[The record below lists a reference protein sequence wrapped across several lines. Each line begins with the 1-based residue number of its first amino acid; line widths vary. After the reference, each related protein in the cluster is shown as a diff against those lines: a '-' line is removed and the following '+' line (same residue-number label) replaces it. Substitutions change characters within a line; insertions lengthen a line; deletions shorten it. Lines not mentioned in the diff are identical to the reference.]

1 MNQQKLRSAT
11 SWVQEGD
18 VNRKFTNPMTN
29 WESLTV
35 AQLKEECN
43 IRGLKIGGKKADL
56 VARLGDYSTQND
68 VLEAEIADDFE
79 PSGGEGIVE
88 RIKQLPVSILA
99 VIGIMLIGTM
109 GGAVLYGEDLVEW
122 IQGEPD
128 YQLIEFDSTSARG
141 YAQSLVDLGHPEW
154 EGRMSG
160 TIEEHNT
167 AEFIKANFSSM
178 GIPSTIEDFDVPMFV
193 IDEEPELG
201 ICQAGDVGETFPA
214 FACGATDINADFIN
228 FEHRSDFVLQGYS
241 GSSFIRYVDDID
253 VVDLGT
259 GNETADW
266 TSGAGAVVLIHMTEE
281 TESNTALFK
290 RASENDVEGLILIN
304 ERQNCDDLVSG
315 DCVPY
320 FKTVDISAID
330 NIPINMGFIMVSQSV
345 GQTLIDN
352 VINQDGRLQFMT
364 YVENAGEATVK
375 VPCGIIQ
382 GESDSLIIIG
392 AHHDTVYMAQGAV
405 DDSSG
410 TATVLEMARQFGLIE
425 SQMGKPKHTIYF
437 CTWGGE
443 EEGLFGSTAWVDKHR
458 NNLYENLRLYINL
471 DMNHVDAERNSGV
484 TLVGNDKSEV
494 NHIRGI
500 SKKFQQQYPELAD
513 RYNIEV
519 RKLANTEMPNN
530 SDHAPFVY
538 NIDEDDSDGKQY
550 GRAVV
555 CYGSGSEEYHTYL
568 DNMDRFNEESLA
580 VSGIIYGSLVYYLAY
595 GD

>member
-1 MNQQKLRSAT
+1 
-11 SWVQEGD
+11 
-18 VNRKFTNPMTN
+18 MTN

-35 AQLKEECN
+35 AQLKEECKS
-43 IRGLKIGGKKADL
+43 RGLSVGGKKADL
-56 VARLGDYSTQND
+56 VSRIEEHAISND
-68 VLEAEIADDFE
+68 SLEAEITEDSAMQ
-79 PSGGEGIVE
+79 SGRSMIGRV
-88 RIKQLPVSILA
+88 KQLPVSVLA
-99 VIGIMLIGTM
+99 VIGIMLLGTM
-109 GGAVLYGEDLVEW
+109 GGALLYGDDVIEW

-128 YQLIEFDSTSARG
+128 YQLIEFDAMSARG

-167 AEFIKANFSSM
+167 ADFIKANFTSM
-178 GIPSTIEDFDVPMFV
+178 GIPSTLEDFDVPMFV
-193 IDEEPELG
+193 IDDEPELG
-201 ICQAGDVGETFPA
+201 ICHAGDVGQTLPA
-214 FACGATDINADFIN
+214 FACGATDVNADFIT

-253 VVDLGT
+253 VVDLGI
-259 GNETADW
+259 GNESADW
-266 TSGAGAVVLIHMTEE
+266 ATGAGSVVLVHMTQD

-315 DCVPY
+315 DCIPY
-320 FKTVDISAID
+320 FKSVDISAID

-345 GQTLIDN
+345 GQVIIDN

-364 YVENAGEATVK
+364 YVENAGEATIK

-382 GESDSLIIIG
+382 GESDSMIIIG
-392 AHHDTVYMAQGAV
+392 AHHDTVYMSQGAV

-425 SQMGKPKHTIYF
+425 SQLGTPKHTIYF

-458 NNLYENLRLYINL
+458 NNLHDNLRLYINL

-484 TLVGNDKSEV
+484 TLFGNHNTDVS
-494 NHIRGI
+494 HIRGI
-500 SKKFQQQYPELAD
+500 SEKFKQEYPELAD
-513 RYNIEV
+513 RYNIQV
-519 RKLANTEMPNN
+519 RKLDDTEMPYN

-538 NIDEDDSDGKQY
+538 NIDEDESDGKQY
-550 GRAVV
+550 GKAVV
-555 CYGSGSEEYHTYL
+555 CYGSGSMEYHTYL

>member
-1 MNQQKLRSAT
+1 
-11 SWVQEGD
+11 
-18 VNRKFTNPMTN
+18 MTN
-29 WESLTV
+29 WDSLTV
-35 AQLKEECN
+35 AQLKEECKK
-43 IRGLKIGGKKADL
+43 RGLASGGKKAEL
-56 VARLGDYSTQND
+56 VARLEDYSTED
-68 VLEAEIADDFE
+68 AVLDAEMVDDSVSF
-79 PSGGEGIVE
+79 STQLIIQ
-88 RIKQLPVSILA
+88 RAKQLPVSVLA
-99 VIGIMLIGTM
+99 VIGIVLIGTM
-109 GGAVLYGEDLVEW
+109 GGAVLYGDDVIDW

-141 YAQSLVDLGHPEW
+141 FAQSLVDLGHPEW

-160 TIEEHNT
+160 TVEEHNT
-167 AEFIKANFSSM
+167 AEFIKSNFTTM
-178 GIPSTIEDFDVPMFV
+178 GIPSTVEDFDVPMFV

-201 ICQAGDVGETFPA
+201 ICHAGDVGQTFPA
-214 FACGATDINADFIN
+214 FACGATDVNADFIN
-228 FEHRSDFVLQGYS
+228 FNHRSDFVLQGYS
-241 GSSFIRYVDDID
+241 GSAFIRYVDNID
-253 VVDLGT
+253 VIDLGT
-259 GNETADW
+259 GNESADW
-266 TSGAGAVVLIHMTEE
+266 ASAAGAVVLIHMTDE
-281 TESNTALFK
+281 TESNTPLFK

-320 FKTVDISAID
+320 FKSVDISSID
-330 NIPINMGFIMVSQSV
+330 NIPIDMGFIMVSKSV
-345 GQTLIDN
+345 GQTIIDN
-352 VINQDGRLQFMT
+352 VINQDGRLQFLT

-405 DDSSG
+405 DDTSG

-425 SQMGKPKHTIYF
+425 SQMGTPKHTIYF

-484 TLVGNDKSEV
+484 TLFGNHNTDV

-500 SKKFQQQYPELAD
+500 SEKFKQQYPELAD

-519 RKLANTEMPNN
+519 RKLGNTDMPYN

-538 NIDEDDSDGKQY
+538 NIDEDEADGKQY

-555 CYGSGSEEYHTYL
+555 CYGSGSSEYHTYL

>member
-1 MNQQKLRSAT
+1 
-11 SWVQEGD
+11 
-18 VNRKFTNPMTN
+18 MTN

-35 AQLKEECN
+35 AQLKQECKS
-43 IRGLKIGGKKADL
+43 RGLSVGGKKTDL
-56 VARLGDYSTQND
+56 VARLEEHTIPND
-68 VLEAEIADDFE
+68 VLDAEIADDSS
-79 PSGGEGIVE
+79 PHNTRSILGRV
-88 RIKQLPVSILA
+88 KQLPVSVLA

-109 GGAVLYGEDLVEW
+109 GGGLLYGDDVIDW

-128 YQLIEFDSTSARG
+128 YQLIEFDPTSARG
-141 YAQSLVDLGHPEW
+141 YAQSLVNLGHPEW

-167 AEFIKANFSSM
+167 ADFIKANFTSM

-193 IDEEPELG
+193 IDDEPELG
-201 ICQAGDVGETFPA
+201 ICHAGDVGQTLPA
-214 FACGATDINADFIN
+214 FACGATDVNADFIN

-259 GNETADW
+259 GNESADW
-266 TSGAGAVVLIHMTEE
+266 NTGAGSVVLIHMTEE

-304 ERQNCDDLVSG
+304 ERQNCDELVSG
-315 DCVPY
+315 DCIPY
-320 FKTVDISAID
+320 FKSVDISTIN
-330 NIPINMGFIMVSQSV
+330 NIPIDMGFIMVSQSV
-345 GQTLIDN
+345 GEIIIDN

-425 SQMGKPKHTIYF
+425 SQMGTPKHTIYF

-443 EEGLFGSTAWVDKHR
+443 EEGLFGSSAWVTKHR

-484 TLVGNDKSEV
+484 TLFGNHNTDVS
-494 NHIRGI
+494 HIRGI
-500 SKKFQQQYPELAD
+500 SEKFKQQYPDLAD
-513 RYNIEV
+513 RYNIQV
-519 RKLANTEMPNN
+519 HKLDDTDMPYN

-538 NIDEDDSDGKQY
+538 NIDEDESDGKQY

-555 CYGSGSEEYHTYL
+555 CYGSGSTEYHTYL

>member
-1 MNQQKLRSAT
+1 
-11 SWVQEGD
+11 
-18 VNRKFTNPMTN
+18 MTN

-35 AQLKEECN
+35 AQLKEECKS
-43 IRGLKIGGKKADL
+43 RGLSVGGKKADL
-56 VARLGDYSTQND
+56 VSRIEEHAISND
-68 VLEAEIADDFE
+68 FLEAEITEDSAMQ
-79 PSGGEGIVE
+79 SGRSMIGRV
-88 RIKQLPVSILA
+88 KQLPVSVLA
-99 VIGIMLIGTM
+99 VIGIMLLGTM
-109 GGAVLYGEDLVEW
+109 GGALLYGDDVIEW

-128 YQLIEFDSTSARG
+128 YQLIEFDAMSARG

-167 AEFIKANFSSM
+167 ADFIKANFTSM
-178 GIPSTIEDFDVPMFV
+178 GIPSTLEDFDVPMFV
-193 IDEEPELG
+193 IDDEPELG
-201 ICQAGDVGETFPA
+201 ICHAGDVGQTLPA
-214 FACGATDINADFIN
+214 FACGATDVNADFIT

-253 VVDLGT
+253 VVDLGI
-259 GNETADW
+259 GNESADW
-266 TSGAGAVVLIHMTEE
+266 ATGAGSVVLVHMTQD

-315 DCVPY
+315 DCIPY
-320 FKTVDISAID
+320 FKSVDISAID

-345 GQTLIDN
+345 GQVIIDN

-364 YVENAGEATVK
+364 YVENAGEATIK

-382 GESDSLIIIG
+382 GESDSMIIIG
-392 AHHDTVYMAQGAV
+392 AHHDTVYMSQGAV

-425 SQMGKPKHTIYF
+425 SQLGTPKHTIYF

-458 NNLYENLRLYINL
+458 NNLYDNLRLYINL

-484 TLVGNDKSEV
+484 TLFGNHNTDVS
-494 NHIRGI
+494 HIRGI
-500 SKKFQQQYPELAD
+500 SEKFKQEYPELAD
-513 RYNIEV
+513 RYNIQV
-519 RKLANTEMPNN
+519 RKLDDTEMPYN

-538 NIDEDDSDGKQY
+538 NIDEDESDGKQY
-550 GRAVV
+550 GKAVV
-555 CYGSGSEEYHTYL
+555 CYGSGSMEYHTYL

>member
-1 MNQQKLRSAT
+1 
-11 SWVQEGD
+11 
-18 VNRKFTNPMTN
+18 MTN
-29 WESLTV
+29 WESLTA
-35 AQLKEECN
+35 AQLKEECKS
-43 IRGLKIGGKKADL
+43 RGLSVGGKKADL
-56 VARLGDYSTQND
+56 VSRIEEHAISND
-68 VLEAEIADDFE
+68 FLEADITEDSAMQ
-79 PSGGEGIVE
+79 SGRSMIGRV
-88 RIKQLPVSILA
+88 KQLPVSVLA
-99 VIGIMLIGTM
+99 VIGIMLLGTM
-109 GGAVLYGEDLVEW
+109 GGALLYGDDVIEW

-128 YQLIEFDSTSARG
+128 YQLIEFDAMSARG

-167 AEFIKANFSSM
+167 ADFIKANFTSM
-178 GIPSTIEDFDVPMFV
+178 GIPSTLEDFDVPMFV
-193 IDEEPELG
+193 IDDEPELG
-201 ICQAGDVGETFPA
+201 ICHAGDVGQTLPA
-214 FACGATDINADFIN
+214 FACGATDVNADFIT

-253 VVDLGT
+253 VVDLGI
-259 GNETADW
+259 GNESADW
-266 TSGAGAVVLIHMTEE
+266 ATGAGSVVLVHMTQD

-315 DCVPY
+315 DCIPY
-320 FKTVDISAID
+320 FKSVDISAID

-345 GQTLIDN
+345 GQVIIDN

-364 YVENAGEATVK
+364 YVENAGEATIK

-382 GESDSLIIIG
+382 GESDSMIIIG
-392 AHHDTVYMAQGAV
+392 AHHDTVYMSQGAV

-425 SQMGKPKHTIYF
+425 SQLGTPKHTLYF

-458 NNLYENLRLYINL
+458 NNLYDNLRLYINL

-484 TLVGNDKSEV
+484 TLFGNHNTDVS
-494 NHIRGI
+494 HIRGI
-500 SKKFQQQYPELAD
+500 SEKFEQEYPELAD
-513 RYNIEV
+513 RYNIQV
-519 RKLANTEMPNN
+519 RKLDDTAMPYN

-538 NIDEDDSDGKQY
+538 NIDEDDSDGQQY

-555 CYGSGSEEYHTYL
+555 CYGSGSMEYHTYL

>member
-1 MNQQKLRSAT
+1 
-11 SWVQEGD
+11 
-18 VNRKFTNPMTN
+18 MTN

-35 AQLKEECN
+35 AQLKQECKS
-43 IRGLKIGGKKADL
+43 RGLSVGGKKTDL
-56 VARLGDYSTQND
+56 VARLEEHTIPND
-68 VLEAEIADDFE
+68 VLDAEIADDSS
-79 PSGGEGIVE
+79 PHNTRSILGRV
-88 RIKQLPVSILA
+88 KQLPVSVLA

-109 GGAVLYGEDLVEW
+109 GGGLLYGDDVIDW

-128 YQLIEFDSTSARG
+128 YQLIEFDPTSARG
-141 YAQSLVDLGHPEW
+141 YAQSLVNLGHPEW

-167 AEFIKANFSSM
+167 ADFIKANFTSM

-193 IDEEPELG
+193 IDDEPELG
-201 ICQAGDVGETFPA
+201 ICHAGDVGQTLPA
-214 FACGATDINADFIN
+214 FACGATDVNADFIN

-259 GNETADW
+259 GNESADW
-266 TSGAGAVVLIHMTEE
+266 NTGAGSVVLIHMTEE

-304 ERQNCDDLVSG
+304 ERQNCDELVSG
-315 DCVPY
+315 DCIPY
-320 FKTVDISAID
+320 FKSVDISTIN
-330 NIPINMGFIMVSQSV
+330 NIPIDMGFIMVSQSV
-345 GQTLIDN
+345 GEIIIDN
-352 VINQDGRLQFMT
+352 VINQDGKLQFMT

-425 SQMGKPKHTIYF
+425 SQMGTPKHTIYF

-443 EEGLFGSTAWVDKHR
+443 EEGLFGSSAWVTKHR

-484 TLVGNDKSEV
+484 TLFGNHNTDVS
-494 NHIRGI
+494 HIRGI
-500 SKKFQQQYPELAD
+500 SEKFKQQYPDLAN
-513 RYNIEV
+513 RYKIQV
-519 RKLANTEMPNN
+519 RKLDDTDMPYN

-538 NIDEDDSDGKQY
+538 NIDEDESDGKQY

-555 CYGSGSEEYHTYL
+555 CYGSGSTEYHTYL

>member
-1 MNQQKLRSAT
+1 
-11 SWVQEGD
+11 
-18 VNRKFTNPMTN
+18 MTN

-35 AQLKEECN
+35 AQLKEECKS
-43 IRGLKIGGKKADL
+43 RGLSVGGKKADL
-56 VARLGDYSTQND
+56 VSRIEEHAISND
-68 VLEAEIADDFE
+68 SLEAAITEDSAMQ
-79 PSGGEGIVE
+79 SGRSMIGRV
-88 RIKQLPVSILA
+88 KQLPVSVLA
-99 VIGIMLIGTM
+99 VIGIMLLGTM
-109 GGAVLYGEDLVEW
+109 GGALLYGDDVIEW

-128 YQLIEFDSTSARG
+128 YQLIEFDAMSARG

-167 AEFIKANFSSM
+167 ADFIKANFTSM
-178 GIPSTIEDFDVPMFV
+178 GIPSTLEDFDVPMFV
-193 IDEEPELG
+193 IDDEPELG
-201 ICQAGDVGETFPA
+201 ICHAGDIGQTLPA
-214 FACGATDINADFIN
+214 FACGATDVNADFIT

-253 VVDLGT
+253 VVDLGI
-259 GNETADW
+259 GNESADW
-266 TSGAGAVVLIHMTEE
+266 ATGAGSVVLVHMTQD

-315 DCVPY
+315 DCIPY
-320 FKTVDISAID
+320 FKSVDISAIY

-345 GQTLIDN
+345 GQVIIDN

-364 YVENAGEATVK
+364 YVENAGEATIK

-382 GESDSLIIIG
+382 GESDSMIIIG
-392 AHHDTVYMAQGAV
+392 AHHDTVYMSQGAV

-425 SQMGKPKHTIYF
+425 SQLGTPKHTIYF

-458 NNLYENLRLYINL
+458 NSLYDNLRLYINL

-484 TLVGNDKSEV
+484 TLFGNHNTDVS
-494 NHIRGI
+494 HIRGI
-500 SKKFQQQYPELAD
+500 SEKFKQEYPELAD
-513 RYNIEV
+513 RYNIQV
-519 RKLANTEMPNN
+519 RKLDDTEMPYN

-538 NIDEDDSDGKQY
+538 NIDEDDSDGQQY

-555 CYGSGSEEYHTYL
+555 CYGSGSMEYHTYL

>member
-1 MNQQKLRSAT
+1 
-11 SWVQEGD
+11 
-18 VNRKFTNPMTN
+18 MTN
-29 WESLTV
+29 WDSLTV
-35 AQLKEECN
+35 AQLKEECKK
-43 IRGLKIGGKKADL
+43 RGLASGGKKAEL
-56 VARLGDYSTQND
+56 VARLEDYSTED
-68 VLEAEIADDFE
+68 AVLDAEMVDDSVSF
-79 PSGGEGIVE
+79 SAQLLIQ
-88 RIKQLPVSILA
+88 RAKQLPVSVLA
-99 VIGIMLIGTM
+99 VIGIVLIGTM
-109 GGAVLYGEDLVEW
+109 GGAVLYGDDVIDW

-128 YQLIEFDSTSARG
+128 YQLIEFDPTSARG
-141 YAQSLVDLGHPEW
+141 FAQSLVDLGHPEW

-160 TIEEHNT
+160 TVEEHNT
-167 AEFIKANFSSM
+167 AEFIKSNFTTM
-178 GIPSTIEDFDVPMFV
+178 GIPSTVEDFDVPMFV

-201 ICQAGDVGETFPA
+201 ICHAGDVGQTFPA
-214 FACGATDINADFIN
+214 FACGATDVNADFIN
-228 FEHRSDFVLQGYS
+228 FNHRSDFVLQGYS
-241 GSSFIRYVDDID
+241 GSAFIRYVDNID
-253 VVDLGT
+253 VIDLGT
-259 GNETADW
+259 GNESADW
-266 TSGAGAVVLIHMTEE
+266 ASAAGAVVLIHMTDE
-281 TESNTALFK
+281 TESNTPLFK

-320 FKTVDISAID
+320 FKSVDISSID
-330 NIPINMGFIMVSQSV
+330 NIPIDMGFIMVSKSV
-345 GQTLIDN
+345 GQTIIDN
-352 VINQDGRLQFMT
+352 VINQDGRLQFLT

-405 DDSSG
+405 DDTSG

-425 SQMGKPKHTIYF
+425 SQMGTPKHTIYF

-484 TLVGNDKSEV
+484 TLFGNHNTDV

-500 SKKFQQQYPELAD
+500 SEKFKQQYPELAD

-519 RKLANTEMPNN
+519 RKLGNTDMPYN

-538 NIDEDDSDGKQY
+538 NIDENEADGKQY

-555 CYGSGSEEYHTYL
+555 CYGSGSSEYHTYL

>member
-1 MNQQKLRSAT
+1 
-11 SWVQEGD
+11 
-18 VNRKFTNPMTN
+18 MTN

-35 AQLKEECN
+35 AQLKQECKS
-43 IRGLKIGGKKADL
+43 RGLSVGGKKTDL
-56 VARLGDYSTQND
+56 VARLEEHTIPND
-68 VLEAEIADDFE
+68 VLDAEIADDSS
-79 PSGGEGIVE
+79 PHNTRSILGRV
-88 RIKQLPVSILA
+88 KQLPVSVLA

-109 GGAVLYGEDLVEW
+109 GGGLLYGDDVIDW

-128 YQLIEFDSTSARG
+128 YQLIEFDPTSARG
-141 YAQSLVDLGHPEW
+141 YAQSLVNLGHPEW

-167 AEFIKANFSSM
+167 ADFIKANFTSM

-193 IDEEPELG
+193 IDDEPELG
-201 ICQAGDVGETFPA
+201 ICHAGDVGQTLPA
-214 FACGATDINADFIN
+214 FACGATDVNADFIN

-259 GNETADW
+259 GNESADW
-266 TSGAGAVVLIHMTEE
+266 NTGAGSVVLIHMTEE

-304 ERQNCDDLVSG
+304 ERQNCDELVSG
-315 DCVPY
+315 DCIPY
-320 FKTVDISAID
+320 FKSVDISTIN
-330 NIPINMGFIMVSQSV
+330 NIPIDMGFIMVSQSV
-345 GQTLIDN
+345 GEIIIDN

-425 SQMGKPKHTIYF
+425 SQMGTPKHTIYF

-443 EEGLFGSTAWVDKHR
+443 EEGLFGSSAWVTKHR

-484 TLVGNDKSEV
+484 TLFGNHNTDVS
-494 NHIRGI
+494 HIRGI
-500 SKKFQQQYPELAD
+500 SEKFKQQYPDLAD
-513 RYNIEV
+513 RYKIQV
-519 RKLANTEMPNN
+519 RKLDDTDMPYN

-538 NIDEDDSDGKQY
+538 NIDEDESDGKQY

-555 CYGSGSEEYHTYL
+555 CYGSGSTEYHTYL

>member
-1 MNQQKLRSAT
+1 MNLR
-11 SWVQEGD
+11 
-18 VNRKFTNPMTN
+18 NPMTN
-29 WESLTV
+29 WGSLTV
-35 AQLKEECN
+35 AQLKEECKN
-43 IRGLKIGGKKADL
+43 RGLAVGGKKVDL
-56 VARLGDYSTQND
+56 VARLEGFSAQDD
-68 VLEAEIADDFE
+68 VLDAEMVDD
-79 PSGGEGIVE
+79 SGSFSRQGFVE
-88 RIKQLPVSILA
+88 RLKQLPVSVLA

-109 GGAVLYGEDLVEW
+109 GSAVLYGDDVIDW

-128 YQLIEFDSTSARG
+128 YQLIDFNSTSARG
-141 YAQSLVDLGHPEW
+141 FAESLVDLGHPEW

-167 AEFIKANFSSM
+167 AEFIKSNFSSM

-201 ICQAGDVGETFPA
+201 ICHAGDVGETFPA
-214 FACGATDINADFIN
+214 FACGTTDINADFIN

-241 GSSFIRYVDDID
+241 GSAFIRYVDDID
-253 VVDLGT
+253 VVDMGN
-259 GNETADW
+259 GNESADW
-266 TSGAGAVVLIHMTEE
+266 ASGAGAVVLIHMTEE

-304 ERQNCDDLVSG
+304 ERQNCDNLVSG

-320 FKTVDISAID
+320 FKSVDISAID
-330 NIPINMGFIMVSQSV
+330 NIPINMGFIMVSKSV
-345 GQTLIDN
+345 GQTIIDN
-352 VINQDGRLQFMT
+352 VINQDGRLELLT
-364 YVENAGEATVK
+364 YVENTGEATVK

-405 DDSSG
+405 DDTSG

-425 SQMGKPKHTIYF
+425 SQMGTPKHTIYF

-458 NNLYENLRLYINL
+458 KNLYENLLLYINL

-484 TLVGNDKSEV
+484 TLFGNHNTDV

-500 SKKFQQQYPELAD
+500 SDKFKQQHPELAD
-513 RYNIEV
+513 RYNIEI
-519 RKLANTEMPNN
+519 RKLGNTEMPYN

-538 NIDEDDSDGKQY
+538 NIDEDDSDGKKY
-550 GRAVV
+550 GKAVV

-580 VSGIIYGSLVYYLAY
+580 ISGIIYGSLVYYLAY
-595 GD
+595 GG

>member
-1 MNQQKLRSAT
+1 
-11 SWVQEGD
+11 
-18 VNRKFTNPMTN
+18 MTN
-29 WESLTV
+29 WDSLTV
-35 AQLKEECN
+35 AQLKEECKK
-43 IRGLKIGGKKADL
+43 RGLASGGKKAEL
-56 VARLGDYSTQND
+56 VARLEDYSTED
-68 VLEAEIADDFE
+68 AVLDAEMVDDSVSF
-79 PSGGEGIVE
+79 STQLIIQ
-88 RIKQLPVSILA
+88 RAKQLPVSVLA
-99 VIGIMLIGTM
+99 VIGIVLIGTM
-109 GGAVLYGEDLVEW
+109 GGAVLYGDDVIDW

-128 YQLIEFDSTSARG
+128 YQLIEFDPTSARG
-141 YAQSLVDLGHPEW
+141 FAQSLVDLGHPEW

-160 TIEEHNT
+160 TVEEHNT
-167 AEFIKANFSSM
+167 AEFIKSNFSTM
-178 GIPSTIEDFDVPMFV
+178 GIPSTVEDFDVPMFV

-201 ICQAGDVGETFPA
+201 ICHAGDVGQTFPA
-214 FACGATDINADFIN
+214 FACGATDVNADFIN
-228 FEHRSDFVLQGYS
+228 FNHRSDFVLQGYS
-241 GSSFIRYVDDID
+241 GSAFIRYVDNID
-253 VVDLGT
+253 VIDLGT
-259 GNETADW
+259 GNESADW
-266 TSGAGAVVLIHMTEE
+266 ASAAGAVVLIHMTDE
-281 TESNTALFK
+281 TESNTPLFK

-320 FKTVDISAID
+320 FKSVDISSID
-330 NIPINMGFIMVSQSV
+330 NIPIDMGFIMVSKSV
-345 GQTLIDN
+345 GQTIIDN
-352 VINQDGRLQFMT
+352 VINQDGRLQFLT

-405 DDSSG
+405 DDTSG

-425 SQMGKPKHTIYF
+425 SQMGTPKHTIYF

-484 TLVGNDKSEV
+484 TLFGNHNTDV

-500 SKKFQQQYPELAD
+500 SEKFKQQYPELAD

-519 RKLANTEMPNN
+519 RKLGNTDMPYN

-538 NIDEDDSDGKQY
+538 NIDEDEADGKQY

-555 CYGSGSEEYHTYL
+555 CYGSGSSEYHTYL
-568 DNMDRFNEESLA
+568 DNMDTFNEESLA

>member
-1 MNQQKLRSAT
+1 
-11 SWVQEGD
+11 
-18 VNRKFTNPMTN
+18 MTN

-35 AQLKEECN
+35 AQLKEECKS
-43 IRGLKIGGKKADL
+43 RGLSVGGKKADL
-56 VARLGDYSTQND
+56 VSRIEEHAISND
-68 VLEAEIADDFE
+68 FLEAEITEDSAMQ
-79 PSGGEGIVE
+79 SGRSMIGRV
-88 RIKQLPVSILA
+88 KQLPVSVLA
-99 VIGIMLIGTM
+99 VIGIMLLGTM
-109 GGAVLYGEDLVEW
+109 GGALLYGDDVIEW

-128 YQLIEFDSTSARG
+128 YQLIEFDATSARG
-141 YAQSLVDLGHPEW
+141 FAQSLVDLGHPEW

-167 AEFIKANFSSM
+167 ADFIKANFTSM
-178 GIPSTIEDFDVPMFV
+178 GIPSTLEDFDVPMFV
-193 IDEEPELG
+193 IDDEPELG
-201 ICQAGDVGETFPA
+201 ICHAGDVGQTLPA
-214 FACGATDINADFIN
+214 FACGATDVNADFIT

-259 GNETADW
+259 GNESADW
-266 TSGAGAVVLIHMTEE
+266 ATGAGSVVLVHMTQD

-315 DCVPY
+315 DCIPY
-320 FKTVDISAID
+320 FKSVDISAID

-345 GQTLIDN
+345 GQVIIDN

-364 YVENAGEATVK
+364 YVENAGEATIK

-382 GESDSLIIIG
+382 GESDSMIIIG
-392 AHHDTVYMAQGAV
+392 AHHDTVYMSQGAV

-425 SQMGKPKHTIYF
+425 SQLGTPKHTIYF

-458 NNLYENLRLYINL
+458 NNLYDNLRLYINL

-484 TLVGNDKSEV
+484 TLFGNHNTDVS
-494 NHIRGI
+494 HIRGI
-500 SKKFQQQYPELAD
+500 SEKFKQEYPELAD
-513 RYNIEV
+513 RYNIQV
-519 RKLANTEMPNN
+519 RKLDDTEMPYN

-555 CYGSGSEEYHTYL
+555 CYGSGSMEYHTYL

>member
-1 MNQQKLRSAT
+1 
-11 SWVQEGD
+11 
-18 VNRKFTNPMTN
+18 MTN

-35 AQLKEECN
+35 AQLKEECKS
-43 IRGLKIGGKKADL
+43 RGLSVGGKKADL
-56 VARLGDYSTQND
+56 VSRIEEHAISND
-68 VLEAEIADDFE
+68 FLEAEITEDSAMQ
-79 PSGGEGIVE
+79 SGRSMIGRV
-88 RIKQLPVSILA
+88 KQLPVSVLA
-99 VIGIMLIGTM
+99 VIGIMLLGTM
-109 GGAVLYGEDLVEW
+109 GGALLYGDDVIEW

-128 YQLIEFDSTSARG
+128 YQLIEFDATSARG
-141 YAQSLVDLGHPEW
+141 FAQSLVDLGHPEW

-167 AEFIKANFSSM
+167 ADFIKANFTSM
-178 GIPSTIEDFDVPMFV
+178 GIPSTLEDFDVPMFV
-193 IDEEPELG
+193 IDDEPELG
-201 ICQAGDVGETFPA
+201 ICHAGDVGQTLPA
-214 FACGATDINADFIN
+214 FACGATDVNADFIT

-259 GNETADW
+259 GNESADW
-266 TSGAGAVVLIHMTEE
+266 ATGAGSVVLVHMTQE

-315 DCVPY
+315 DCIPY
-320 FKTVDISAID
+320 FKSVDISAID

-345 GQTLIDN
+345 GQVIIDN

-364 YVENAGEATVK
+364 YVENAGEATIK

-382 GESDSLIIIG
+382 GESDSMIIIG
-392 AHHDTVYMAQGAV
+392 AHHDTVYMSQGAV

-425 SQMGKPKHTIYF
+425 SQLGTPKHTIYF

-458 NNLYENLRLYINL
+458 NNLYDNLRLYINL

-484 TLVGNDKSEV
+484 TLFGNHNTDVS
-494 NHIRGI
+494 HIRGI
-500 SKKFQQQYPELAD
+500 SEKFKQEYPELAD
-513 RYNIEV
+513 RYNIQV
-519 RKLANTEMPNN
+519 RKLDDTEMPYN

-555 CYGSGSEEYHTYL
+555 CYGSGSMEYHTYL

>member
-1 MNQQKLRSAT
+1 
-11 SWVQEGD
+11 
-18 VNRKFTNPMTN
+18 MTN

-35 AQLKEECN
+35 AQLKEECKS
-43 IRGLKIGGKKADL
+43 RGLSVGGKKADL
-56 VARLGDYSTQND
+56 VSRIEEHAISND
-68 VLEAEIADDFE
+68 FLEAEITEDSAMQ
-79 PSGGEGIVE
+79 SGRSMIGRV
-88 RIKQLPVSILA
+88 KQLPVSVLA
-99 VIGIMLIGTM
+99 VIGIMLLGSM
-109 GGAVLYGEDLVEW
+109 GGALLYGDDVIEW

-128 YQLIEFDSTSARG
+128 YQLIEFDATSARG
-141 YAQSLVDLGHPEW
+141 FAQSLVDLGHPEW

-167 AEFIKANFSSM
+167 ADFIKANFTSM
-178 GIPSTIEDFDVPMFV
+178 GIPSTLEDFDVPMFV
-193 IDEEPELG
+193 IDDEPELG
-201 ICQAGDVGETFPA
+201 ICHAGDVGQTLPA
-214 FACGATDINADFIN
+214 FACGATDVNADFIT

-259 GNETADW
+259 GNESADW
-266 TSGAGAVVLIHMTEE
+266 ATGAGSVVLVHMTQD

-315 DCVPY
+315 DCIPY
-320 FKTVDISAID
+320 FKSIDISAID

-345 GQTLIDN
+345 GQVIIDN

-364 YVENAGEATVK
+364 YVENAGEATIK

-382 GESDSLIIIG
+382 GESDSMIIIG
-392 AHHDTVYMAQGAV
+392 AHHDTVYMSQGAV

-425 SQMGKPKHTIYF
+425 SQLGTPKHTIYF

-458 NNLYENLRLYINL
+458 NNLYDNLRLYINL

-484 TLVGNDKSEV
+484 TLFGNHNTDVS
-494 NHIRGI
+494 HIRGI
-500 SKKFQQQYPELAD
+500 SEKFKQEYPELAD
-513 RYNIEV
+513 RYNIQV
-519 RKLANTEMPNN
+519 RKLDDTEMPYN

-538 NIDEDDSDGKQY
+538 NIDEDDLDGKQY

-555 CYGSGSEEYHTYL
+555 CYGSGSMEYHTYL

>member
-1 MNQQKLRSAT
+1 
-11 SWVQEGD
+11 
-18 VNRKFTNPMTN
+18 MTN
-29 WESLTV
+29 WGSLTV
-35 AQLKEECN
+35 AQLKEECKN
-43 IRGLKIGGKKADL
+43 RGLAVGGKKVDL
-56 VARLGDYSTQND
+56 VARLEGFSAQDG
-68 VLEAEIADDFE
+68 VLDAEMVDD
-79 PSGGEGIVE
+79 SGSFSRQGFVE
-88 RIKQLPVSILA
+88 RLKQLPVSVLA

-109 GGAVLYGEDLVEW
+109 GSAVLYGDDVIDW

-128 YQLIEFDSTSARG
+128 YQLIDFNSTSARG
-141 YAQSLVDLGHPEW
+141 FAESLVDLGHPEW

-167 AEFIKANFSSM
+167 AEFIKSNFSSM

-201 ICQAGDVGETFPA
+201 ICHAGDVGETFPA
-214 FACGATDINADFIN
+214 FACGTTDINADFIN

-241 GSSFIRYVDDID
+241 GSAFIRYVDDID
-253 VVDLGT
+253 VVDMGN
-259 GNETADW
+259 GNESADW
-266 TSGAGAVVLIHMTEE
+266 ASGAGAVVLIHMTEE

-304 ERQNCDDLVSG
+304 ERQNCDNLVSG

-320 FKTVDISAID
+320 FKSVDISAID
-330 NIPINMGFIMVSQSV
+330 NIPINMGFIMVSKSV
-345 GQTLIDN
+345 GETIIDN
-352 VINQDGRLQFMT
+352 VINQDGRLELLT
-364 YVENAGEATVK
+364 YVENTGEATVK

-405 DDSSG
+405 DDTSG

-425 SQMGKPKHTIYF
+425 SQMGTPKHTIYF

-458 NNLYENLRLYINL
+458 KNLYENLLLYINL

-484 TLVGNDKSEV
+484 TLFGNHNTDV

-500 SKKFQQQYPELAD
+500 SDKFKQQHPELAD
-513 RYNIEV
+513 RYNIEI
-519 RKLANTEMPNN
+519 RKLGNTEMPYN

-538 NIDEDDSDGKQY
+538 NIDEDDSDGKKY
-550 GRAVV
+550 GKAVV

-568 DNMDRFNEESLA
+568 DNMNRFNEESLA
-580 VSGIIYGSLVYYLAY
+580 ISGIIYGSLVYYLAY

>member
-1 MNQQKLRSAT
+1 
-11 SWVQEGD
+11 
-18 VNRKFTNPMTN
+18 MTN

-35 AQLKEECN
+35 AQLKQECKS
-43 IRGLKIGGKKADL
+43 RGLSVGGKKTDL
-56 VARLGDYSTQND
+56 VARLEEHTIPND
-68 VLEAEIADDFE
+68 VLDAEIADDSR
-79 PSGGEGIVE
+79 PHKARSILGRV
-88 RIKQLPVSILA
+88 KQLPVSVLA

-109 GGAVLYGEDLVEW
+109 GGGLFYGDDLVDW

-128 YQLIEFDSTSARG
+128 YQLIEFDPTSARG
-141 YAQSLVDLGHPEW
+141 YAQSLVNLGHPEW

-167 AEFIKANFSSM
+167 ADFIKANFTSM

-193 IDEEPELG
+193 IDDEPELG
-201 ICQAGDVGETFPA
+201 ICHAGDVGQTLPA
-214 FACGATDINADFIN
+214 FACGATDVNADFIN

-259 GNETADW
+259 GNESADW
-266 TSGAGAVVLIHMTEE
+266 NTGAGSVVLIHMTEE

-304 ERQNCDDLVSG
+304 ERQNCDELVSG
-315 DCVPY
+315 DCIPY
-320 FKTVDISAID
+320 FKSVDISTIN
-330 NIPINMGFIMVSQSV
+330 NIPIDMGFIMVSQSV
-345 GQTLIDN
+345 GEIIIDN

-425 SQMGKPKHTIYF
+425 SQMGTPKHTIYF

-443 EEGLFGSTAWVDKHR
+443 EEGLFGSSAWVTKHR
-458 NNLYENLRLYINL
+458 NNLYDNLRLYINL

-484 TLVGNDKSEV
+484 TLFGNHNTDVS
-494 NHIRGI
+494 HIRGI
-500 SKKFQQQYPELAD
+500 SEKFKQQYPDLAD
-513 RYNIEV
+513 RYNIQV
-519 RKLANTEMPNN
+519 RKLDDTDMPYN

-538 NIDEDDSDGKQY
+538 NIDEDESDGKQY

-555 CYGSGSEEYHTYL
+555 CYGSGSTEYHTYL

>member
-1 MNQQKLRSAT
+1 
-11 SWVQEGD
+11 
-18 VNRKFTNPMTN
+18 MTN
-29 WESLTV
+29 WESLAV
-35 AQLKEECN
+35 AQLKEECKK
-43 IRGLKIGGKKADL
+43 RGLASGGKKAEL
-56 VARLGDYSTQND
+56 VARLEDYSTED
-68 VLEAEIADDFE
+68 AVLDAEMVE
-79 PSGGEGIVE
+79 GSGSFSAQLIIQRV
-88 RIKQLPVSILA
+88 KQLPVSVLA

-109 GGAVLYGEDLVEW
+109 GGAIIYGDDVIDW

-128 YQLIEFDSTSARG
+128 YQLIEFDSTIARG
-141 YAQSLVDLGHPEW
+141 FAQSLVDLGHPEW

-160 TIEEHNT
+160 TVEEHNT
-167 AEFIKANFSSM
+167 AEFIKSNFTTM
-178 GIPSTIEDFDVPMFV
+178 GIPSTVEDFDVPMFV

-201 ICQAGDVGETFPA
+201 ICHAGDVGQTFPA
-214 FACGATDINADFIN
+214 FACGATDVNADFIN
-228 FEHRSDFVLQGYS
+228 FNHRSDFVLQGYS
-241 GSSFIRYVDDID
+241 GSAFIRYVDNID
-253 VVDLGT
+253 VIDLGT
-259 GNETADW
+259 GNESADW
-266 TSGAGAVVLIHMTEE
+266 ASAAGAVVLIHMTDE
-281 TESNTALFK
+281 TESNTPLFK

-320 FKTVDISAID
+320 FKSVDISSID
-330 NIPINMGFIMVSQSV
+330 NIPIDMGFIMVSKSV
-345 GQTLIDN
+345 GQTIIDN
-352 VINQDGRLQFMT
+352 VINQDGRLQFLT

-405 DDSSG
+405 DDTSG

-425 SQMGKPKHTIYF
+425 SQMGTPKHTIYF

-484 TLVGNDKSEV
+484 TLFGNHNTDV

-500 SKKFQQQYPELAD
+500 SEKFKQQYPELAD

-519 RKLANTEMPNN
+519 RKLGNTDMPYN

-538 NIDEDDSDGKQY
+538 NIDEDEADGKQY

-555 CYGSGSEEYHTYL
+555 CYGSGSSEYHTYL

>member
-1 MNQQKLRSAT
+1 
-11 SWVQEGD
+11 
-18 VNRKFTNPMTN
+18 MTN

-35 AQLKEECN
+35 AQLKEECKS
-43 IRGLKIGGKKADL
+43 RGLSVGGKKADL
-56 VARLGDYSTQND
+56 VSRIEEHAISND
-68 VLEAEIADDFE
+68 FLEAEITEDSAMQ
-79 PSGGEGIVE
+79 SGRSMIGRV
-88 RIKQLPVSILA
+88 KQLPVSVLA
-99 VIGIMLIGTM
+99 VIGIMLLGTM
-109 GGAVLYGEDLVEW
+109 GGALLYGDDVIEW

-128 YQLIEFDSTSARG
+128 YQLIEFDATSARG

-167 AEFIKANFSSM
+167 ADFIKANFTSM
-178 GIPSTIEDFDVPMFV
+178 GIPSTLEDFDVPMFV
-193 IDEEPELG
+193 IDDEPELG
-201 ICQAGDVGETFPA
+201 ICHAGDIGQTLPA
-214 FACGATDINADFIN
+214 FACGATDVNADFIT

-259 GNETADW
+259 GNESADW
-266 TSGAGAVVLIHMTEE
+266 ATGAGSVVLVHMTQD

-304 ERQNCDDLVSG
+304 EKQNCDDLVSG
-315 DCVPY
+315 DCIPY
-320 FKTVDISAID
+320 FKSVDISAID

-345 GQTLIDN
+345 GQVIIDN

-364 YVENAGEATVK
+364 YVENAGEATIK

-382 GESDSLIIIG
+382 GESDSMIIIG
-392 AHHDTVYMAQGAV
+392 AHHDTVYMSQGAV

-425 SQMGKPKHTIYF
+425 SQLGTPKHTIYF

-458 NNLYENLRLYINL
+458 NNLYDNLRLYINL

-484 TLVGNDKSEV
+484 TLFGNHNTDVS
-494 NHIRGI
+494 HIRGI
-500 SKKFQQQYPELAD
+500 SEKFKQEYPELAD
-513 RYNIEV
+513 RYNIQV
-519 RKLANTEMPNN
+519 RKLDDTEMPYN

-538 NIDEDDSDGKQY
+538 NIDEDNSDGKQY

-555 CYGSGSEEYHTYL
+555 CYGSGSMEYHTYL

>member
-1 MNQQKLRSAT
+1 
-11 SWVQEGD
+11 
-18 VNRKFTNPMTN
+18 MTN

-35 AQLKEECN
+35 AQLKEECKR
-43 IRGLKIGGKKADL
+43 RGLSVGGKKADL
-56 VARLGDYSTQND
+56 VSRIEEHAISND
-68 VLEAEIADDFE
+68 FLEAEITEDSAMQ
-79 PSGGEGIVE
+79 SGRSMIGRV
-88 RIKQLPVSILA
+88 KQLPVSVLA
-99 VIGIMLIGTM
+99 VIGIMLLGTM
-109 GGAVLYGEDLVEW
+109 GGALLYGDDVIEW

-128 YQLIEFDSTSARG
+128 YQLIEFDATSARG
-141 YAQSLVDLGHPEW
+141 FAQSLVDLGHPEW

-167 AEFIKANFSSM
+167 ADFIKANFTSM
-178 GIPSTIEDFDVPMFV
+178 GIPSTLEGFDVPMFV
-193 IDEEPELG
+193 IDDEPELG
-201 ICQAGDVGETFPA
+201 ICHAGDVGQTLPA
-214 FACGATDINADFIN
+214 FACGATDVNADFIT

-266 TSGAGAVVLIHMTEE
+266 ATGAGSVVMVHMTQD

-315 DCVPY
+315 DCIPY
-320 FKTVDISAID
+320 FKSVDISAID

-345 GQTLIDN
+345 GQVIIDN

-364 YVENAGEATVK
+364 YVENAGEATIK

-382 GESDSLIIIG
+382 GESDSMIIIG
-392 AHHDTVYMAQGAV
+392 AHHDTVYMSQGAV

-425 SQMGKPKHTIYF
+425 SQLGTPKHTIYF

-458 NNLYENLRLYINL
+458 NNLYDNLRLYINL

-484 TLVGNDKSEV
+484 TLFGNHNTDVS
-494 NHIRGI
+494 HIRGI
-500 SKKFQQQYPELAD
+500 SEKFKQEYPELAD
-513 RYNIEV
+513 RYNIQV
-519 RKLANTEMPNN
+519 RKLDDTEMPYN

-555 CYGSGSEEYHTYL
+555 CYGSGSMEYHTYL
-568 DNMDRFNEESLA
+568 DNMERFNEESLA

>member
-1 MNQQKLRSAT
+1 
-11 SWVQEGD
+11 
-18 VNRKFTNPMTN
+18 MTN
-29 WESLTV
+29 WDSLTV
-35 AQLKEECN
+35 AQLKEECKK
-43 IRGLKIGGKKADL
+43 RGLASGGKKAEL
-56 VARLGDYSTQND
+56 VARLEDYSTED
-68 VLEAEIADDFE
+68 AVLDAEMVDDSVSF
-79 PSGGEGIVE
+79 STQLIIQ
-88 RIKQLPVSILA
+88 RAKQLPVSVLA
-99 VIGIMLIGTM
+99 VIGIVLIGTM
-109 GGAVLYGEDLVEW
+109 GGAVLYGDDVIDW

-141 YAQSLVDLGHPEW
+141 FAQSLVDLGHPEW

-160 TIEEHNT
+160 TVEEHNT
-167 AEFIKANFSSM
+167 AEFIKSNFTTM
-178 GIPSTIEDFDVPMFV
+178 GIPSTVEDFDVPMFV

-201 ICQAGDVGETFPA
+201 ICHAGDVGQTFPA
-214 FACGATDINADFIN
+214 FACGATDVNADFIN
-228 FEHRSDFVLQGYS
+228 FNHRSDFVLQGYS
-241 GSSFIRYVDDID
+241 GSAFIRYVDNID
-253 VVDLGT
+253 VIDLGT
-259 GNETADW
+259 GNESADW
-266 TSGAGAVVLIHMTEE
+266 ASAAGAVVLIHMTDE
-281 TESNTALFK
+281 TESNTPLFK

-320 FKTVDISAID
+320 FKSVDISSID
-330 NIPINMGFIMVSQSV
+330 NIPIDMGFIMVSKSV
-345 GQTLIDN
+345 GQTIIDN
-352 VINQDGRLQFMT
+352 VINQDGRLQFLT

-405 DDSSG
+405 DDTSG

-425 SQMGKPKHTIYF
+425 SQMGTPKHTIYF

-484 TLVGNDKSEV
+484 TLFGNHNTDVKHS
-494 NHIRGI
+494 RGI
-500 SKKFQQQYPELAD
+500 SEKFKQQYPDLAD

-519 RKLANTEMPNN
+519 RKLGNTDMPYN

-538 NIDEDDSDGKQY
+538 NIDEDEADGKQY

-555 CYGSGSEEYHTYL
+555 CYGSGSSEYHTYL
-568 DNMDRFNEESLA
+568 DNMDRFNDESLA

>member
-1 MNQQKLRSAT
+1 
-11 SWVQEGD
+11 
-18 VNRKFTNPMTN
+18 MTN

-35 AQLKEECN
+35 AQLKEECKS
-43 IRGLKIGGKKADL
+43 RGLSVGGKKADL
-56 VARLGDYSTQND
+56 VSRIEEHAISND
-68 VLEAEIADDFE
+68 FLEAEITEDSAMQ
-79 PSGGEGIVE
+79 SGRSMIGRV
-88 RIKQLPVSILA
+88 KQLPVSVLA
-99 VIGIMLIGTM
+99 VIGIMLLGTM
-109 GGAVLYGEDLVEW
+109 GGALLYGDDVIEW

-128 YQLIEFDSTSARG
+128 YQLIEFDATSARG
-141 YAQSLVDLGHPEW
+141 FAQSLVDLGHPEW

-167 AEFIKANFSSM
+167 ADFIKANFTSM
-178 GIPSTIEDFDVPMFV
+178 GIPSTLEDFDVPMFV
-193 IDEEPELG
+193 IDDEPELG
-201 ICQAGDVGETFPA
+201 ICHAGDVGQTLPA
-214 FACGATDINADFIN
+214 FACGATDVNADFIT

-259 GNETADW
+259 GNESADW
-266 TSGAGAVVLIHMTEE
+266 ATGAGSVVLVHMTQD

-315 DCVPY
+315 DCIPY
-320 FKTVDISAID
+320 FKSVDISAID

-345 GQTLIDN
+345 GQVIIDN

-364 YVENAGEATVK
+364 YVENAGEATIK

-382 GESDSLIIIG
+382 GESDSMIIIG
-392 AHHDTVYMAQGAV
+392 AHHDTVYMSQGAV

-425 SQMGKPKHTIYF
+425 SQLGTPKHTIYF

-458 NNLYENLRLYINL
+458 NNLYDNLRLYINL

-484 TLVGNDKSEV
+484 TLFGNHNTDVS
-494 NHIRGI
+494 HIRGI
-500 SKKFQQQYPELAD
+500 SEKFKQEYPELAD
-513 RYNIEV
+513 RYNIQV
-519 RKLANTEMPNN
+519 RKLDDTEMPYN

-538 NIDEDDSDGKQY
+538 NIDEDDSDGQQY

-555 CYGSGSEEYHTYL
+555 CYGSGSMEYHTYL

>member
-1 MNQQKLRSAT
+1 
-11 SWVQEGD
+11 
-18 VNRKFTNPMTN
+18 MTN

-35 AQLKEECN
+35 AQLKEECKK
-43 IRGLKIGGKKADL
+43 RGLASGGKKAEL
-56 VARLGDYSTQND
+56 VARLEDYSTED
-68 VLEAEIADDFE
+68 AVLDAEMVDDSVSF
-79 PSGGEGIVE
+79 STQLIIQ
-88 RIKQLPVSILA
+88 RAKQLPVSVLA
-99 VIGIMLIGTM
+99 VIGIVLIGTM
-109 GGAVLYGEDLVEW
+109 GGAVLYGDDVIDW

-128 YQLIEFDSTSARG
+128 YQLIEFDPTSARG
-141 YAQSLVDLGHPEW
+141 FAQSLVDLGHPEW

-160 TIEEHNT
+160 TVEEHNT
-167 AEFIKANFSSM
+167 AEFIKSNFTTM
-178 GIPSTIEDFDVPMFV
+178 GIPSTVEDFDVPMFV

-201 ICQAGDVGETFPA
+201 ICHAGDVGQTFPA
-214 FACGATDINADFIN
+214 FACGATDVNADFIN
-228 FEHRSDFVLQGYS
+228 FNHRSDFVLQGYS
-241 GSSFIRYVDDID
+241 GSAFIRYVDNID
-253 VVDLGT
+253 VIDLGT
-259 GNETADW
+259 GNESADW
-266 TSGAGAVVLIHMTEE
+266 ASAAGAVVLIHMTDE
-281 TESNTALFK
+281 TESNTPLFK

-320 FKTVDISAID
+320 FKSVDISSID
-330 NIPINMGFIMVSQSV
+330 NIPIDMGFIMVSKSV
-345 GQTLIDN
+345 GQTIIDN
-352 VINQDGRLQFMT
+352 VINQDGRLQFLT

-405 DDSSG
+405 DDTSG

-425 SQMGKPKHTIYF
+425 SQMGTPKHTIYF

-484 TLVGNDKSEV
+484 TLFGNHNTDV

-500 SKKFQQQYPELAD
+500 SEKFKQQYPELAD

-519 RKLANTEMPNN
+519 RKLGNTDMPYN

-538 NIDEDDSDGKQY
+538 NIDEDEADGKQY

-555 CYGSGSEEYHTYL
+555 CYGSGSSEYHTYL

>member
-1 MNQQKLRSAT
+1 
-11 SWVQEGD
+11 
-18 VNRKFTNPMTN
+18 MTN

-35 AQLKEECN
+35 DQLKEECKS
-43 IRGLKIGGKKADL
+43 RGLSVGGKKADL
-56 VARLGDYSTQND
+56 VSRIEEHAISND
-68 VLEAEIADDFE
+68 SLEAAITEDSAMQ
-79 PSGGEGIVE
+79 SGRSMIGRV
-88 RIKQLPVSILA
+88 KQLPVSVLA
-99 VIGIMLIGTM
+99 VIGIMLLGTM
-109 GGAVLYGEDLVEW
+109 GGALLYGDDVIEW

-128 YQLIEFDSTSARG
+128 YQLIEFDATSARG
-141 YAQSLVDLGHPEW
+141 FAQSLVDLGHPEW

-167 AEFIKANFSSM
+167 ADFIKANFTSM
-178 GIPSTIEDFDVPMFV
+178 GIPSTLEDFDVPMFV
-193 IDEEPELG
+193 IDDEPELG
-201 ICQAGDVGETFPA
+201 ICHAGDVGQTLPA
-214 FACGATDINADFIN
+214 FACGATDVNADFIT

-259 GNETADW
+259 GNESADW
-266 TSGAGAVVLIHMTEE
+266 ATGAGSVVLVHMTQD

-315 DCVPY
+315 DCIPY
-320 FKTVDISAID
+320 FKSVDISTID

-345 GQTLIDN
+345 GQVIIDN

-364 YVENAGEATVK
+364 YVENAGEATIK

-382 GESDSLIIIG
+382 GESDSMIIIG
-392 AHHDTVYMAQGAV
+392 AHHDTVYMSQGAV

-425 SQMGKPKHTIYF
+425 SQLGTPKHTIYF

-458 NNLYENLRLYINL
+458 NNLYDNLRLYINL

-484 TLVGNDKSEV
+484 TLFGNHNTDVS
-494 NHIRGI
+494 HIRGI
-500 SKKFQQQYPELAD
+500 SEKFKQEYPELAD
-513 RYNIEV
+513 RYNIQV
-519 RKLANTEMPNN
+519 RKLDDTEMPYN

-538 NIDEDDSDGKQY
+538 NIDEDDSDGQQY

-555 CYGSGSEEYHTYL
+555 CYGSGSMEYHTYL

>member
-1 MNQQKLRSAT
+1 
-11 SWVQEGD
+11 
-18 VNRKFTNPMTN
+18 MTN
-29 WESLTV
+29 WDSLTV
-35 AQLKEECN
+35 AQLKEECKK
-43 IRGLKIGGKKADL
+43 RGLASGGKKAEL
-56 VARLGDYSTQND
+56 VARLEDYSTED
-68 VLEAEIADDFE
+68 AVLDAEMVDDSVSF
-79 PSGGEGIVE
+79 SAQLIIQ
-88 RIKQLPVSILA
+88 RAKQLPVSVLA
-99 VIGIMLIGTM
+99 VIGIVLIGTM
-109 GGAVLYGEDLVEW
+109 GGAVLYGDDVIDW

-141 YAQSLVDLGHPEW
+141 FAQSLVDLGHPEW

-160 TIEEHNT
+160 TVEEHNT
-167 AEFIKANFSSM
+167 AEFIKSNFTTM
-178 GIPSTIEDFDVPMFV
+178 GIPSTVEDFDVPMFV

-201 ICQAGDVGETFPA
+201 ICHAGDVGQTFPA
-214 FACGATDINADFIN
+214 FACGATDVNADFIN
-228 FEHRSDFVLQGYS
+228 FNHRSDFVLQGYS
-241 GSSFIRYVDDID
+241 GSAFIRYVDNID
-253 VVDLGT
+253 VIDLGT
-259 GNETADW
+259 GNESADW
-266 TSGAGAVVLIHMTEE
+266 ASAAGAVVLIHMTDE
-281 TESNTALFK
+281 TESNTPLFK

-320 FKTVDISAID
+320 FKSVDISSID
-330 NIPINMGFIMVSQSV
+330 NIPIDMGFIMVSKSV
-345 GQTLIDN
+345 GQTIIDN
-352 VINQDGRLQFMT
+352 VINQDGRLQFLT

-405 DDSSG
+405 DDTSG

-425 SQMGKPKHTIYF
+425 SQMGTPKHTIYF

-484 TLVGNDKSEV
+484 TLFGNHNTDV

-500 SKKFQQQYPELAD
+500 SEKFKQQYPELAD

-519 RKLANTEMPNN
+519 RKLGNTDMPYN

-538 NIDEDDSDGKQY
+538 NIDEDEADGKQY

-555 CYGSGSEEYHTYL
+555 CYGSGSSEYHTYL

>member
-1 MNQQKLRSAT
+1 
-11 SWVQEGD
+11 
-18 VNRKFTNPMTN
+18 MTN

-35 AQLKEECN
+35 AQLKEECKS
-43 IRGLKIGGKKADL
+43 RGLSVGGKKADL
-56 VARLGDYSTQND
+56 VSRIEEHAISND
-68 VLEAEIADDFE
+68 FLEAEITEDSAMQ
-79 PSGGEGIVE
+79 SGRSMIGRV
-88 RIKQLPVSILA
+88 KQLPVSVLA
-99 VIGIMLIGTM
+99 VIGIMLLGTM
-109 GGAVLYGEDLVEW
+109 GGALLYGDDVIEW

-128 YQLIEFDSTSARG
+128 YQLIEFDATSARG

-167 AEFIKANFSSM
+167 ADFIKANFTSM
-178 GIPSTIEDFDVPMFV
+178 GIPSTLEDFDVPMFV
-193 IDEEPELG
+193 IDDEPELG
-201 ICQAGDVGETFPA
+201 ICHAGDIGQTLPA
-214 FACGATDINADFIN
+214 FACGATDVNADFIT

-259 GNETADW
+259 GNESADW
-266 TSGAGAVVLIHMTEE
+266 ATGAGSVVLVHMTQD

-315 DCVPY
+315 DCIPY
-320 FKTVDISAID
+320 FKSVDISAID

-345 GQTLIDN
+345 GQVIIDN

-364 YVENAGEATVK
+364 YVENAGEATIK

-382 GESDSLIIIG
+382 GESDSMIIIG
-392 AHHDTVYMAQGAV
+392 AHHDTVYMSQGAV

-425 SQMGKPKHTIYF
+425 SQLGTPKHTIYF

-458 NNLYENLRLYINL
+458 NNLYDNLRLYINL

-484 TLVGNDKSEV
+484 TLFGNHNTDVS
-494 NHIRGI
+494 HIRGI
-500 SKKFQQQYPELAD
+500 SEKFKQEYPELAD
-513 RYNIEV
+513 RYNIQV
-519 RKLANTEMPNN
+519 RKLDDTEMPYN

-538 NIDEDDSDGKQY
+538 NIDEDESDGKQY
-550 GRAVV
+550 GKAVV
-555 CYGSGSEEYHTYL
+555 CYGSGSMEYHTYL

>member
-1 MNQQKLRSAT
+1 
-11 SWVQEGD
+11 
-18 VNRKFTNPMTN
+18 MTN

-35 AQLKEECN
+35 AQLKEECKS
-43 IRGLKIGGKKADL
+43 RGLSVGGKKADL
-56 VARLGDYSTQND
+56 VSRIEEHAISND
-68 VLEAEIADDFE
+68 FLEAEIAEDSAMQ
-79 PSGGEGIVE
+79 SGRSMIGRV
-88 RIKQLPVSILA
+88 KQLPVSVLA
-99 VIGIMLIGTM
+99 VIGIMLLGTM
-109 GGAVLYGEDLVEW
+109 GGALLYGDDVIEW

-128 YQLIEFDSTSARG
+128 YQLIEFDATSARG
-141 YAQSLVDLGHPEW
+141 FAQSLVDLGHPEW

-167 AEFIKANFSSM
+167 ADFIKANFTSM
-178 GIPSTIEDFDVPMFV
+178 GIPSTLEDFDVPMFV
-193 IDEEPELG
+193 IDDEPELG
-201 ICQAGDVGETFPA
+201 ICHAGDVGQTLPA
-214 FACGATDINADFIN
+214 FACGATDVNADFIT

-259 GNETADW
+259 GNESADW
-266 TSGAGAVVLIHMTEE
+266 ATGAGSVVLVHMTQD

-315 DCVPY
+315 DCIPY
-320 FKTVDISAID
+320 FKSVDISAID

-345 GQTLIDN
+345 GQVIIDN

-364 YVENAGEATVK
+364 YVENAGEATIK

-382 GESDSLIIIG
+382 GESDSMIIIG
-392 AHHDTVYMAQGAV
+392 AHHDTVYMSQGAV

-425 SQMGKPKHTIYF
+425 SQLGTPKHTIYF

-458 NNLYENLRLYINL
+458 NNLYDNLRLYINL

-484 TLVGNDKSEV
+484 TLFGNHNTDVS
-494 NHIRGI
+494 HIRGI
-500 SKKFQQQYPELAD
+500 SEKFKQEYPELAD
-513 RYNIEV
+513 RYNIQV
-519 RKLANTEMPNN
+519 RKLDDTEMPYN

-538 NIDEDDSDGKQY
+538 NIDEDDSDGQQY

-555 CYGSGSEEYHTYL
+555 CYGSGSMEYHTYL

>member
-1 MNQQKLRSAT
+1 
-11 SWVQEGD
+11 
-18 VNRKFTNPMTN
+18 MTN
-29 WESLTV
+29 WQSLTV
-35 AQLKEECN
+35 AQLKEECKS
-43 IRGLKIGGKKADL
+43 RGLSVGGKKADL
-56 VARLGDYSTQND
+56 VSRIEEHAISND
-68 VLEAEIADDFE
+68 FLEAEITEDSAMQ
-79 PSGGEGIVE
+79 SGRSMTGRV
-88 RIKQLPVSILA
+88 KQLPVSVLA
-99 VIGIMLIGTM
+99 VIGIMLLGTM
-109 GGAVLYGEDLVEW
+109 GGALLYGDDVIEW

-128 YQLIEFDSTSARG
+128 YQLIEFDATSARG
-141 YAQSLVDLGHPEW
+141 FAQSLVDLGHPEW

-167 AEFIKANFSSM
+167 ADFIKANFTSM
-178 GIPSTIEDFDVPMFV
+178 GIPSTLEDFDVPMFV
-193 IDEEPELG
+193 IDDEPELG
-201 ICQAGDVGETFPA
+201 ICHAGDVGQTLPA
-214 FACGATDINADFIN
+214 FACGATDVNADFIT

-259 GNETADW
+259 GNESADW
-266 TSGAGAVVLIHMTEE
+266 ATGAGSVVLVHMTQD

-315 DCVPY
+315 DCIPY
-320 FKTVDISAID
+320 FKSVDISAID

-345 GQTLIDN
+345 GQVIIDN

-364 YVENAGEATVK
+364 YVENAGEATIK

-382 GESDSLIIIG
+382 GESDSMIIIG
-392 AHHDTVYMAQGAV
+392 AHHDTVYMSQGAV

-425 SQMGKPKHTIYF
+425 SQLGTPKHTIYF

-458 NNLYENLRLYINL
+458 NNLYDNLRLYINL
-471 DMNHVDAERNSGV
+471 DMNHVDAERNFGV
-484 TLVGNDKSEV
+484 TLFGNHNTDVS
-494 NHIRGI
+494 HIRGI
-500 SKKFQQQYPELAD
+500 SEKFKQEYPELAD
-513 RYNIEV
+513 RYNIQV
-519 RKLANTEMPNN
+519 RKLDDTEMPYN

-555 CYGSGSEEYHTYL
+555 CYGSGSMEYHTYL

>member
-1 MNQQKLRSAT
+1 
-11 SWVQEGD
+11 
-18 VNRKFTNPMTN
+18 MTN

-35 AQLKEECN
+35 AQLKKECKK
-43 IRGLKIGGKKADL
+43 RGLASGGKKAEL
-56 VARLGDYSTQND
+56 VARLEDYSTED
-68 VLEAEIADDFE
+68 AVLDAEMVDDSVSF
-79 PSGGEGIVE
+79 STQLIIQ
-88 RIKQLPVSILA
+88 RAKQLPVSVLA
-99 VIGIMLIGTM
+99 VIGIVLIGTM
-109 GGAVLYGEDLVEW
+109 GGAVLYGDDVIDW

-141 YAQSLVDLGHPEW
+141 FAQSLVDLGHPEW

-160 TIEEHNT
+160 TVEEHNT
-167 AEFIKANFSSM
+167 AEFIKSNFTTM
-178 GIPSTIEDFDVPMFV
+178 GIPSTVEDFDVPMFV

-201 ICQAGDVGETFPA
+201 ICHAGDVGQTFPA
-214 FACGATDINADFIN
+214 FACGATDVNADFIN
-228 FEHRSDFVLQGYS
+228 FNHRSDFVLQGYS
-241 GSSFIRYVDDID
+241 GSAFIRYVDNID
-253 VVDLGT
+253 VIDLGT
-259 GNETADW
+259 GNESADW
-266 TSGAGAVVLIHMTEE
+266 ASAAGAVVLIHMTDE
-281 TESNTALFK
+281 TESNTPLFK

-320 FKTVDISAID
+320 FKSVDISSID
-330 NIPINMGFIMVSQSV
+330 NIPIDMGFIMVSKSV
-345 GQTLIDN
+345 GQTIIDN
-352 VINQDGRLQFMT
+352 VINQDGRLQFLT

-405 DDSSG
+405 DDTSG

-425 SQMGKPKHTIYF
+425 SQMGTPKHTIYF

-484 TLVGNDKSEV
+484 TLFGNHNTDV

-500 SKKFQQQYPELAD
+500 SEKFKQQYPELAD
-513 RYNIEV
+513 QYNIEV
-519 RKLANTEMPNN
+519 RKLGNTDMPYN

-538 NIDEDDSDGKQY
+538 NIDENEEDGKQY

-555 CYGSGSEEYHTYL
+555 CYGSGSSEYHTYL

>member
-1 MNQQKLRSAT
+1 
-11 SWVQEGD
+11 
-18 VNRKFTNPMTN
+18 MTN
-29 WESLTV
+29 WGSLTV
-35 AQLKEECN
+35 AQLKEECKN
-43 IRGLKIGGKKADL
+43 RGLAVGGKKVDL
-56 VARLGDYSTQND
+56 VARLEGFSAQDG
-68 VLEAEIADDFE
+68 VLDAEMVDD
-79 PSGGEGIVE
+79 SGSFSRQGFVE
-88 RIKQLPVSILA
+88 RLKQLPVSVLA

-109 GGAVLYGEDLVEW
+109 GSAVLYGDDVIDW

-128 YQLIEFDSTSARG
+128 YQLIDFNSTSARG
-141 YAQSLVDLGHPEW
+141 FAESLVDLGHPEW

-167 AEFIKANFSSM
+167 AEFIKSNFSSM

-201 ICQAGDVGETFPA
+201 ICHAGDVGETFPA
-214 FACGATDINADFIN
+214 FACGTTDINADFIN

-241 GSSFIRYVDDID
+241 GSAFIRYVDDID
-253 VVDLGT
+253 VVDMGN
-259 GNETADW
+259 GNESADW
-266 TSGAGAVVLIHMTEE
+266 ASGAGAVVLIHMTEE

-304 ERQNCDDLVSG
+304 ERQNCDNLVSG

-320 FKTVDISAID
+320 FKSVDISAID
-330 NIPINMGFIMVSQSV
+330 NIPINMGFIMVSKSV
-345 GQTLIDN
+345 GQTIIDN
-352 VINQDGRLQFMT
+352 VINQDGRLELLT
-364 YVENAGEATVK
+364 YVENTGEATVK

-405 DDSSG
+405 DDTSG

-425 SQMGKPKHTIYF
+425 SQMGTPKHTIYF

-458 NNLYENLRLYINL
+458 KNLYENLLLYINL

-484 TLVGNDKSEV
+484 TLFGNHNTDV

-500 SKKFQQQYPELAD
+500 SDKFKQQHPELAD
-513 RYNIEV
+513 HYNIEI
-519 RKLANTEMPNN
+519 RKLGNTEMPYN

-538 NIDEDDSDGKQY
+538 NIDEDDSDGKKY
-550 GRAVV
+550 GKAVV

-580 VSGIIYGSLVYYLAY
+580 ISGIIYGSLVYYLAY
-595 GD
+595 GG

>member
-1 MNQQKLRSAT
+1 
-11 SWVQEGD
+11 
-18 VNRKFTNPMTN
+18 MTN

-35 AQLKEECN
+35 AQLKEECKS
-43 IRGLKIGGKKADL
+43 RGLSVGGKKADL
-56 VARLGDYSTQND
+56 VSRIEEHAISND
-68 VLEAEIADDFE
+68 FLEAEITEDSAMQNGR
-79 PSGGEGIVE
+79 SMIGRV
-88 RIKQLPVSILA
+88 KQLPVSVLA
-99 VIGIMLIGTM
+99 VIGIMLLGTM
-109 GGAVLYGEDLVEW
+109 GGALLYGDDVIEW

-128 YQLIEFDSTSARG
+128 YQLIEFDAMSARG

-167 AEFIKANFSSM
+167 ADFIKANFTSM
-178 GIPSTIEDFDVPMFV
+178 GIPSTLEDFDVPMFV
-193 IDEEPELG
+193 IDDEPELG
-201 ICQAGDVGETFPA
+201 ICHAGDVGQTLPA
-214 FACGATDINADFIN
+214 FACGATDVNADFIT

-259 GNETADW
+259 GNESADW
-266 TSGAGAVVLIHMTEE
+266 ATGAGSVVLVHMTQD

-315 DCVPY
+315 DCIPY
-320 FKTVDISAID
+320 FKSVDISAID

-345 GQTLIDN
+345 GQVIIDN

-364 YVENAGEATVK
+364 YVENAGEATIK

-382 GESDSLIIIG
+382 GESDSMIIIG
-392 AHHDTVYMAQGAV
+392 AHHDTVYMSQGAV

-425 SQMGKPKHTIYF
+425 SQLGTPKHTIYF

-458 NNLYENLRLYINL
+458 NNLYDNLRLYINL

-484 TLVGNDKSEV
+484 TLFGNHNTDVS
-494 NHIRGI
+494 HIRGI
-500 SKKFQQQYPELAD
+500 SEKFKQEYPELAD
-513 RYNIEV
+513 RYNIQV
-519 RKLANTEMPNN
+519 RKLDDTEMPYN

-538 NIDEDDSDGKQY
+538 NIDEDDSDGQQY

-555 CYGSGSEEYHTYL
+555 CYGSGSMEYHTYL